1 MPYTAEKP
9 PLRRSIEELRATIP
23 GWGVDLDPADRPGIP
38 NQRFAPEITGA
49 HWDFPERQPELW
61 PRERSPEHKFLTPV
75 FGTSCPPKGLSG
87 AIRKFAY
94 RYSEGRSSHWL
105 LLVAADRVDVFES
118 RITSALSGRPDNVVA
133 ETGVQYEW
141 KRHGVRSRMGRH
153 RADVKH
159 QWIDPLITMA
169 PYLLAGYGAYSLGRA
184 IVRGVNGTS
193 GGVRVPD
200 YLAGATS
207 GASGAGT
214 RREHTVSY
222 PAGAGAG
229 RDQADV
235 YSATASNAAHFRD
248 RPAAH
253 STGAPPRREAP
264 APRRDPRDPGY

>member
-94 RYSEGRSSHWL
+94 RYSEGRTSHWL

-118 RITSALSGRPDNVVA
+118 RIGAVLGGRPDNVIA

-141 KRHGVRSRMGRH
+141 KRHGASSRFGRH

-159 QWIDPLITMA
+159 MWIDPLITMA
-169 PYLLAGYGAYSLGRA
+169 PYVLAGYGAYSLGRA
-184 IVRGVNGTS
+184 VVRRVNGT

-200 YLAGATS
+200 YRAGAAAG
-207 GASGAGT
+207 GATGP
-214 RREHTVSY
+214 RREQTVSY
-222 PAGAGAG
+222 PAGVD

-235 YSATASNAAHFRD
+235 YSTTAANAAHFRE
-248 RPAAH
+248 RPDAYSAG
-253 STGAPPRREAP
+253 GAPPRREAP
-264 APRRDPRDPGY
+264 RRAPRDSGY